1 MILVEIVLAP
11 ILKPKKGSGIVRYN
25 CFTKITQLL
34 FTKRMSSEI
43 FLEGFVKELHSEDT
57 ICTVILDIKLM
68 IS

>member
-11 ILKPKKGSGIVRYN
+11 ILKPKKGSGMYDIIVLPRL
-25 CFTKITQLL
+25 QLL
-34 FTKRMSSEI
+34 FTKRMNSEI

>member
-11 ILKPKKGSGIVRYN
+11 ILKPKKKVQVLYDIIVLPRL
-25 CFTKITQLL
+25 QLL
-34 FTKRMSSEI
+34 FTERMNSEI

>member
-25 CFTKITQLL
+25 CFTKITVAVYEANEL
-34 FTKRMSSEI
+34 RNI
-43 FLEGFVKELHSEDT
+43 LEGFVKELHSEDT

>member
-25 CFTKITQLL
+25 CFTKITVAVYEANEL
-34 FTKRMSSEI
+34 SII
-43 FLEGFVKELHSEDT
+43 FLEGFVKQLHSEDT

>member
-25 CFTKITQLL
+25 CFTKIYQLL
-34 FTKRMSSEI
+34 FTKRMNSEI

>member
-1 MILVEIVLAP
+1 MVQVLYDIIVLP
-11 ILKPKKGSGIVRYN
+11 RL
-25 CFTKITQLL
+25 QLL
-34 FTKRMSSEI
+34 FTKRMNSEI